1 MPYKNR
7 DRKRQWEREHREQR
21 NAKRRIQRS
30 VPWSGQPTA
39 PGSTSQIAAALRN
52 VRKPLPDP
60 GSGQKLKTGWKEI
73 LGLAVGIG
81 VVLVAT
87 FAGTAGFDNGSSED
101 K

>member
-1 MPYKNR
+1 
-7 DRKRQWEREHREQR
+7 
-21 NAKRRIQRS
+21 
-30 VPWSGQPTA
+30 
-39 PGSTSQIAAALRN
+39 
-52 VRKPLPDP
+52 LPDP